1 MKRPAPVAA
10 VGSHL
15 ACVVDRPT
23 LVTWTAARWLGGA
36 TGRREPTV
44 MSSVPSAAELIH
56 LGMDTSM
63 NEIVAGVL
71 RPGEE
76 MPVVSRIPNDKE
88 SIRRLIGRVPDRPLL
103 SACYEA
109 GPGGYELHRVLA
121 SLGGACGGGAP
132 PPVPQGGPAKVKAGP
147 PGVGPPSPEGRA

>member
-56 LGMDTSM
+56 LGMGTSPKQL
-63 NEIVAGVL
+63 VCAGV

-76 MPVVSRIPNDKE
+76 DPVVGPVSSDEGSGTR
-88 SIRRLIGRVPDRPLL
+88 SFRPLT
-103 SACYEA
+103 
-109 GPGGYELHRVLA
+109 
-121 SLGGACGGGAP
+121 AP
-132 PPVPQGGPAKVKAGP
+132 PP
-147 PGVGPPSPEGRA
+147 GRS

>member
-56 LGMDTSM
+56 LGMDTSVK
-63 NEIVAGVL
+63 EIVGAVL
-71 RPGEE
+71 RPGEGI
-76 MPVVSRIPNDKE
+76 PVADPLPPDGEAAPRHPGHRIAGSGGFRSPAG
-88 SIRRLIGRVPDRPLL
+88 S
-103 SACYEA
+103 EA
-109 GPGGYELHRVLA
+109 A
-121 SLGGACGGGAP
+121 
-132 PPVPQGGPAKVKAGP
+132 
-147 PGVGPPSPEGRA
+147 